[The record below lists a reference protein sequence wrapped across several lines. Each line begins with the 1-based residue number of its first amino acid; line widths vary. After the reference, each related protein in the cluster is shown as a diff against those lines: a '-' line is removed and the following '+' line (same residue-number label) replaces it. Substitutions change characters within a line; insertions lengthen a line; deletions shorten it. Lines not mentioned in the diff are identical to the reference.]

1 MTNGTFHRVWR
12 DFEAWRAA
20 TQDDACPDCL
30 RLLLQ
35 GRIDYLAK
43 PDPTHWKSGDVRE
56 LLLELAVTRMTDLC
70 DLIGH
75 GVPSLR
81 SYLRFLDE
89 TDWLHP
95 GSATMKVLRRELERA
110 APSYPRTMTDSSRWR
125 LAKRLYTAMRADG
138 VDLDDEDAIAAWV
151 EAFNR
156 RPPADR
162 REVLGE
168 LLDAQPELG
177 RARFA
182 AHEGV
187 VAGLD
192 PDAPLPPQFQPDSAD
207 DEPAGAYP
215 PVVLA
220 DDHQLA
226 AAARVSSLLGG
237 VITLA
242 RWVGSG
248 RPVSRRGE
256 LIPPDARALTGILGL
271 SGALAEGPGGGK
283 LTDMRDVPPLTMAFD
298 LAVETE
304 LITVR
309 RSGILPGPRIGE
321 CDRLD
326 QGPDADEVALG
337 LWEELFDLTAR
348 QAATPPADPQ
358 PSLDALSEWSRQWG
372 PRALAMLYERQAA
385 IDIAELIASLVSEH
399 QATMHHEE
407 STNGPLVLAALL
419 GLTLRATL
427 AELADHGAV
436 TITTPIPPD
445 TQAATPTGPALAAIG
460 LPAWALDDAPGVTA
474 QLTPLG
480 TWAVRRA
487 LLAEGA
493 QAPAAKAL
501 T

>member
-1 MTNGTFHRVWR
+1 MTNSTFHRVWR

-20 TQDDACPDCL
+20 MQDDACPDCL

-56 LLLELAVTRMTDLC
+56 LLELAVTRMTDLC

-81 SYLRFLDE
+81 SYLRCLDE
-89 TDWLHP
+89 TEWLHP

-110 APSYPRTMTDSSRWR
+110 ASAYPRAMADTSRWR
-125 LAKRLYTAMRADG
+125 LAKRLYTAMRSDG
-138 VDLDDEDAIAAWV
+138 VDFNDEDAIAAWV

-156 RPPADR
+156 RAPADR
-162 REVLGE
+162 RDVLGG
-168 LLDAQPELG
+168 LLDTQPELG
-177 RARFA
+177 HARFVA
-182 AHEGV
+182 REGV
-187 VAGLD
+187 VAAVD
-192 PDAPLPPQFQPDSAD
+192 PDAPLPPQFQPDPVD

-220 DDHQLA
+220 DDHELA
-226 AAARVSSLLGG
+226 AAARASSLLGR

-242 RWVGSG
+242 RWVGAG
-248 RPVSRRGE
+248 RPVSHRGE
-256 LIPPDARALTGILGL
+256 LIPPDARALAGVLGL
-271 SGALAEGPGGGK
+271 SEALAEAPGGGK
-283 LTDMRDVPPLTMAFD
+283 LTDMRDVPPLTTAFY

-304 LITVR
+304 LIAVR
-309 RSGILPGPRIGE
+309 RTGILPGPRIGE

-326 QGPDADEVALG
+326 HGPGADEVALC
-337 LWEELFDLTAR
+337 LWEELFDLSAR

-358 PSLDALSEWSRQWG
+358 PPLNALSEWTGRWG
-372 PRALAMLYERQAA
+372 PRALTMLYERQAA
-385 IDIAELIASLVSEH
+385 IDIAELVASLVSEH
-399 QATMHHEE
+399 QETADHEE
-407 STNGPLVLAALL
+407 SSEGALVVAALL
-419 GLTLRATL
+419 GLAVRATL

-445 TQAATPTGPALAAIG
+445 AQAATPAGPALATIG
-460 LPAWALDDAPGVTA
+460 LPAWALDDAGGVTA
-474 QLTPLG
+474 RLTPLG

-493 QAPAAKAL
+493 QAPVSKAL
-501 T
+501 A

>member
-20 TQDDACPDCL
+20 VQDDACPDCL

-43 PDPTHWKSGDVRE
+43 PDPTRWKSGDVRE
-56 LLLELAVTRMTDLC
+56 LMLELAVTRMTDLC

-89 TDWLHP
+89 TNWLHP

-110 APSYPRTMTDSSRWR
+110 ASTYPAAMADTSRWR
-125 LAKRLYTAMRADG
+125 LAKRLYTAMRAAG
-138 VDLDDEDAIAAWV
+138 VDLSDEDAMDAWV

-162 REVLGE
+162 RDVLGE
-168 LLDAQPELG
+168 LLDSQPELAH
-177 RARFA
+177 ARFIA
-182 AHEGV
+182 REGV
-187 VAGLD
+187 VAAVD
-192 PDAPLPPQFQPDSAD
+192 PRAPVPSEVRPDPA

-215 PVVLA
+215 PVTLA
-220 DDHQLA
+220 EDYELA
-226 AAARVSSLLGG
+226 AAARASTLLGR

-242 RWVGSG
+242 WWVGSG

-256 LIPPDARALTGILGL
+256 LIPPDARDLAGVLGL
-271 SGALAEGPGGGK
+271 SEAPDGAK
-283 LTDMRDVPPLTMAFD
+283 VTDMRDVSPLTMAFY

-304 LITVR
+304 LIAVR
-309 RSGILPGPRIGE
+309 RTGILPGRRIGE

-326 QGPDADEVALG
+326 HGPGADEVALA

-348 QAATPPADPQ
+348 QATTPPADPQ
-358 PSLDALSEWSRQWG
+358 PPLNALNEWGAWWG
-372 PRALAMLYERQAA
+372 PRTLTMLYERQAA
-385 IDIAELIASLVSEH
+385 VDLAELVASLVSEH
-399 QATMHHEE
+399 RATADHEE
-407 STNGPLVLAALL
+407 STEETLVVAALL
-419 GLTLRATL
+419 GLTVRATL

-436 TITTPIPPD
+436 TVTTRVPPD
-445 TQAATPTGPALAAIG
+445 THHATPAGPAPAAIG
-460 LPAWALDDAPGVTA
+460 LPAWALDNVAGVTA

-480 TWAVRRA
+480 IWAVRRA

-493 QAPAAKAL
+493 QVPAITAHA
-501 T
+501 